1 MALIRCIVALC
12 LSLCIYF
19 VVEVGLMLIVGI
31 WVAWFGWIGRLWVL
45 WLDQIGG
52 LEFGWLWVG
61 WIGWRWV
68 DAWVVWCGGG
78 VGVCRGLMRRWGGGG
93 GGWVYMRKL
102 NMCVMRKL
110 NICVMRAK
118 HV

>member
-78 VGVCRGLMRRWGGGG
+78 VVWLDWAVVSSLASGQVCVVVWGFAA
-93 GGWVYMRKL
+93 V
-102 NMCVMRKL
+102 
-110 NICVMRAK
+110 
-118 HV
+118 